1 MAKLGIPVFQERV
14 SPVLDTATR
23 LLMITYEQH
32 REIERSEIFL
42 DEFSLTERVSILRQ
56 LGITVLIC
64 GGITDTLYH
73 MLKSAK
79 IRLITGIAGSAD
91 QVLDAFLSDQL
102 QNRPFSC
109 PGIRPDRHKL
119 TYWGILARQSWLSE
133 T

>member
-1 MAKLGIPVFQERV
+1 M
-14 SPVLDTATR
+14 DTATR

-73 MLKSAK
+73 MLKGAR
-79 IRLITGIAGSAD
+79 IRLITGIAGRAD
-91 QVLDAFLSDQL
+91 QVVDAFLSEQL
-102 QNRPFSC
+102 QKPPFLM
-109 PGIRPDRHKL
+109 PGYK
-119 TYWGILARQSWLSE
+119 T
-133 T
+133 